1 VRSRRPGDA
10 RQRRERKGQREQDQG
25 HDGRQGVPHG
35 EDLDGGETRTAV
47 VGKRPTYEV
56 SDPARA
62 RNKTVFTESARGLNS
77 RQVKSVRVVRSS
89 AHVPANDDRQ
99 FALNVLRW
107 LTRAL

>member
-10 RQRRERKGQREQDQG
+10 RQRGECKGQREQDQG
-25 HDGRQGVPHG
+25 HEGRQGVPHG

-62 RNKTVFTESARGLNS
+62 RDKTVFTESARGANS
-77 RQVKSVRVVRSS
+77 RQVKSARTVEDIGEPNYYFGRIPPDWR
-89 AHVPANDDRQ
+89 
-99 FALNVLRW
+99 
-107 LTRAL
+107 